1 MLRLDNRQ
9 LLIFLYACS
18 TAGTL
23 IMTDWQS
30 LRGDPC
36 NQFNASYL
44 PQEYDGIF
52 DSHNSSESYFCEQ
65 YGNSSYNCF
74 WNPVSRI
81 TGDYCERCRQVCL
94 SSEYSLNFIQLVV
107 GMILLIIC
115 MSNARLLVTTIASDV
130 SRGDRQVRKTHRVMQ
145 AYPIC
150 LLLYTAGFSDGVS
163 CCSW

>member
-1 MLRLDNRQ
+1 
-9 LLIFLYACS
+9 
-18 TAGTL
+18 
-23 IMTDWQS
+23 MTDWQS

-94 SSEYSLNFIQLVV
+94 STEHSLSFFQLVV
-107 GMILLIIC
+107 GIMLLFAC
-115 MSNARLLVTTIASDV
+115 MSNGRVLVTTIASDV
-130 SRGDRQVRKTHRVMQ
+130 ADRQVRKTCRVMQ
-145 AYPIC
+145 AYPIYI
-150 LLLYTAGFSDGVS
+150 LLYTIVYSRLF
-163 CCSW
+163 